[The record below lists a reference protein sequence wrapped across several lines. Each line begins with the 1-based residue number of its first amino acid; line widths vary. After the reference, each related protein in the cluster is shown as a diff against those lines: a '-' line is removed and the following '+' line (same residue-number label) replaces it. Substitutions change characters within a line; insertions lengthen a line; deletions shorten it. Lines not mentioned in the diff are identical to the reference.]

1 MDKPRILFYTDCYIF
16 AGCEKPMCELL
27 SSDKFVSKY
36 DHKLIYRR
44 SKEYDSGFGHAYPRF
59 CGEKQG
65 IRLPDPNTWNFFIER
80 KVKNKLLMRMFR
92 RLNRIFFRISF
103 LVVYFI
109 DVFCLWPVFLAD
121 RAQIVHIN
129 NGGYPGALSCRA
141 AALAAKLAGKKR
153 ILFSVHNMALGKKGI
168 ADRVIDLFVKK
179 NVDLFITGS
188 IASGAALSDIRGF
201 ESGKMTNVYHG
212 IEPLNPALTGQ
223 SAEEYESDVLMVAAM
238 EERKGHA
245 YVIHAIRR
253 LIDNDPKFKDL
264 KAYFIGGG
272 MIKGSVE
279 KMISEQRLQDN
290 IKLLGHR
297 RDYAK
302 YLASTKV
309 LLNPSIGY
317 EDLPFVIIEAMSIG
331 VPVIGT
337 DIAGIPEEIENGV
350 NGYIVKP
357 KDVEALAEAMRELL
371 LDGKKR
377 IEMGNEGRRIFSE
390 KFTVDKMVANYMRL
404 YEEMGV

>member
-1 MDKPRILFYTDCYIF
+1 
-16 AGCEKPMCELL
+16 MCELL
-27 SSDKFVSKY
+27 SSDKFVSRY

-44 SKEYDSGFGHAYPRF
+44 SKEYDSGFGHAYPGSF
-59 CGEKQG
+59 GEKLG

-80 KVKNKLLMRMFR
+80 KAKNKSLIRILK

-103 LVVYFI
+103 LAVYFF
-109 DVFCLWPVFLAD
+109 DVLRLWPVFLTD

-141 AALAAKLAGKKR
+141 AALAAKLAGKKK

-168 ADRVIDLFVKK
+168 ADMVIDLFVKK
-179 NVDLFITGS
+179 SVDLFITGS
-188 IASGAALSDIRGF
+188 RASGAALSDIRGF

-212 IEPLNPALTGQ
+212 IAPLDPAVTGQ
-223 SAEEYESDVLMVAAM
+223 PAEEYESDVLMVAAM

-279 KMISEQRLQDN
+279 KMIAEQRLQDN

-337 DIAGIPEEIENGV
+337 DIAGIPEEIENGA

-357 KDVEALAEAMRELL
+357 KDVEALAEAIKGLL
-371 LDGKKR
+371 IDGQKR
-377 IEMGNEGRRIFSE
+377 LLMGTQGRRIFNE
-390 KFTVDKMVANYMRL
+390 KFTIDKMVGSYMRI
-404 YEEMGV
+404 YNEMGGVR